1 MMDPKHK
8 AEKAAEKS
16 ALDRVVDR
24 VMAGEYGVHQARYS
38 KLRAEGHNPFEVQA
52 AVNKTLGVRATPAS
66 GLIPDYN
73 QMAKDAKAGKYGPV
87 RGLKKVLGDHFEPV
101 KAIMDGLGD
110 DE

>member
-1 MMDPKHK
+1 MDPKHK
-8 AEKAAEKS
+8 AEKTVEKS
-16 ALDRVVDR
+16 ELDRVVDR
-24 VMAGEYGVHQARYS
+24 VIGGEYGNHHARYS

-52 AVNKTLGVRATPAS
+52 AVNKALGVRATPAA

-87 RGLKKVLGDHFEPV
+87 RGLKKVLGDHFGPV
-101 KAIMDGLGD
+101 KAIMDSLSD